1 MNSIISCASQTH
13 KKDKPNQDFC
23 ITFENSSLNIKGV
36 IVSDGIGSHAF
47 SEISSRFCTERLKEK
62 LQTLEKL
69 PIDFKTLFYDIKK
82 ELEEFVINELSKD
95 DLNKTSLGTTL
106 ICAVET
112 LEEYQIAYV
121 GNGSIWQ
128 ISGNFNHF
136 GKAIALPWN
145 SINLLNPH
153 TIEQKGKSVLY
164 KYISIAEVSTIP
176 SIIKLSKN
184 EDAFGD
190 IIIITSDGIYTS
202 DEAKIGKD
210 DNGVIWEMG
219 EDTMIELYKTLDI
232 FFSNNPIEANNNDLE
247 FELNRYLTLLR
258 ERDIMDDDT
267 TLGLIISPKTIE
279 YQQNEWNVK
288 SQKEQ
293 NDIDNSINSVSPIEE
308 KNNQFEEKIISENV
322 NDETNTDSKIC

>member
-23 ITFENSSLNIKGV
+23 ITFDNSNLNIKGV

-47 SEISSRFCTERLKEK
+47 SEISSRFCVERAKEK
-62 LQTLEKL
+62 LESLEKL
-69 PIDFKTLFYDIKK
+69 PIDFKTLFHEIKI
-82 ELEEFVINELSKD
+82 ELIEYTSIELSDD
-95 DLNKTSLGTTL
+95 DLNKTKLGTTL
-106 ICAVET
+106 ICAVE
-112 LEEYQIAYV
+112 LQEEYQIAYV

-153 TIEQKGKSVLY
+153 TFEQKGKSVLY
-164 KYISIAEVSTIP
+164 KYISIADVSTIP

-190 IIIITSDGIYTS
+190 IIIITSDGVYTS

-219 EDTMIELYKTLDI
+219 EDTMIELYKTLDL
-232 FFSNNPIEANNNDLE
+232 FFSNNPIEVNNADLE
-247 FELNRYLTLLR
+247 FELNKYLTLLR

-267 TLGLIISPKTIE
+267 TLGIIISPKTIE
-279 YQQNEWNVK
+279 FQQNKWIDTQN
-288 SQKEQ
+288 QKGQ
-293 NDIDNSINSVSPIEE
+293 LS
-308 KNNQFEEKIISENV
+308 KTKK
-322 NDETNTDSKIC
+322 TDSLIEDKTAPFE

>member
-23 ITFENSSLNIKGV
+23 ITFENSNLNIKGV

-47 SEISSRFCTERLKEK
+47 SEISSRFCVEKTKEK
-62 LQTLEKL
+62 LESLEKL
-69 PIDFKTLFYDIKK
+69 PIDFKTLFHEIKT
-82 ELEEFVINELSKD
+82 ELIEYTSIELSND
-95 DLNKTSLGTTL
+95 DLNKTKLGTTL
-106 ICAVET
+106 ICAVE
-112 LEEYQIAYV
+112 LQEEYQIAYV

-164 KYISIAEVSTIP
+164 KYISIADVSTIP

-190 IIIITSDGIYTS
+190 IIIITSDGVYTS

-219 EDTMIELYKTLDI
+219 EDTMIELYKTLDL
-232 FFSNNPIEANNNDLE
+232 FFSNNPIEVNNADLE
-247 FELNRYLTLLR
+247 FELNKYLTLLR

-267 TLGLIISPKTIE
+267 TLGIIISPKTIE
-279 YQQNEWNVK
+279 FQQNKWID
-288 SQKEQ
+288 SQ
-293 NDIDNSINSVSPIEE
+293 
-308 KNNQFEEKIISENV
+308 NQKGQLSK
-322 NDETNTDSKIC
+322 TKKTDSLIEDKTAPFE

>member
-13 KKDKPNQDFC
+13 KRDKPNQDFC
-23 ITFENSSLNIKGV
+23 IAFDNSNLKIKGV

-47 SEISSRFCTERLKEK
+47 SEISSRFCAERAKEK
-62 LQTLEKL
+62 LQTLENL
-69 PIDFKTLFYDIKK
+69 PIDFKTIFFEIKK
-82 ELEEFVINELSKD
+82 ELEEFVINELTKD
-95 DLNKTSLGTTL
+95 DLNKTTLGTTL

-112 LEEYQIAYV
+112 LDEYQIAYV

-164 KYISIAEVSTIP
+164 KYISIADVSTIP

-190 IIIITSDGIYTS
+190 IIIITSDGVYTS

-232 FFSNNPIEANNNDLE
+232 FFSDNPSEATNVDLE
-247 FELNRYLTLLR
+247 FELNKYLTLLR
-258 ERDIMDDDT
+258 HRDIMDDDT
-267 TLGLIISPKTIE
+267 TLGVIISQKAID
-279 YQQNEWNVK
+279 YQQNKWLDK
-288 SQKEQ
+288 SQKEKTEFSKTT
-293 NDIDNSINSVSPIEE
+293 DSDSLVED
-308 KNNQFEEKIISENV
+308 KTTLFEEDIIPENV
-322 NDETNTDSKIC
+322 NDETNTDTKIC